1 MTLSTKKMEAMAKS
15 KRTEDMLDDDS
26 MDLPIPEHNFTLNA
40 GDHIITPL
48 SNDS

>member
-1 MTLSTKKMEAMAKS
+1 MAKS

-26 MDLPIPEHNFTLNA
+26 MDLPNPEHNFTLNA
-40 GDHIITPL
+40 NDNVNIPQ